1 MTPRETKI
9 TNRKRQIKACSE
21 NMKER
26 KVKDMQVKG
35 VNLGNWLVLEK
46 WMSPGL
52 FEGTTAEDE
61 HNLPLQLPKEVYE
74 ARIKMHRSEYI
85 TERDFTRIKSL
96 GLDTVRIPVPYFIFG
111 DREPFIGCIGE
122 LDNAFNWAERYGLQ
136 ILIDLHT
143 APGSQ
148 NGFDNGGESGVC
160 IWSQQP
166 DEVEFELSVLER
178 LAERYGQRKGLWGI
192 EIINEPVLENMWE
205 GMHVQERYPAVDAER
220 GARSK
225 PNTIEFIRQFYLD
238 AYDRIRKHMPE
249 DKYVVFHDAFRLK
262 AWKNFMRE
270 DKYRGVVLDTHQ
282 YLMMAELYG
291 CEQTVEGYV
300 GYVKNLQKDIEE
312 MKEYF
317 PVICGEWCL
326 FNSLAVGQDTKG
338 GQTVLNGVEG
348 LDQEVVSDERK
359 KEIYN
364 AVAKAQLE
372 AWKAG
377 NGYFYW
383 SWKLLTDTVN
393 TPGWV
398 GWDSWDLGRCVDFGW
413 FPVEEA

>member
-160 IWSQQP
+160 IW
-166 DEVEFELSVLER
+166 
-178 LAERYGQRKGLWGI
+178 
-192 EIINEPVLENMWE
+192 
-205 GMHVQERYPAVDAER
+205 
-220 GARSK
+220 
-225 PNTIEFIRQFYLD
+225 
-238 AYDRIRKHMPE
+238 
-249 DKYVVFHDAFRLK
+249 
-262 AWKNFMRE
+262 
-270 DKYRGVVLDTHQ
+270 
-282 YLMMAELYG
+282 
-291 CEQTVEGYV
+291 
-300 GYVKNLQKDIEE
+300 
-312 MKEYF
+312 
-317 PVICGEWCL
+317 
-326 FNSLAVGQDTKG
+326 
-338 GQTVLNGVEG
+338 
-348 LDQEVVSDERK
+348 
-359 KEIYN
+359 
-364 AVAKAQLE
+364 
-372 AWKAG
+372 
-377 NGYFYW
+377 
-383 SWKLLTDTVN
+383 
-393 TPGWV
+393 
-398 GWDSWDLGRCVDFGW
+398 
-413 FPVEEA
+413 

>member
-192 EIINEPVLENMWE
+192 EIINEPVLEDMWE

-262 AWKNFMRE
+262 AWKDFMRE

-291 CEQTVEGYV
+291 CEQTVESYV

-338 GQTVLNGVEG
+338 DRL
-348 LDQEVVSDERK
+348 S
-359 KEIYN
+359 
-364 AVAKAQLE
+364 
-372 AWKAG
+372 
-377 NGYFYW
+377 
-383 SWKLLTDTVN
+383 
-393 TPGWV
+393 
-398 GWDSWDLGRCVDFGW
+398 
-413 FPVEEA
+413 